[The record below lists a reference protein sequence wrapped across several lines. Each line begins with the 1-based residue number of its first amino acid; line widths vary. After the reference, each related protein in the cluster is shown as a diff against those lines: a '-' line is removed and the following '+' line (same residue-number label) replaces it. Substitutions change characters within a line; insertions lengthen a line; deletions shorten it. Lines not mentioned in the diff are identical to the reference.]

1 MTDIWLNAH
10 TDPVANLH
18 SFQSCIVLSSVYG
31 QTNTQCVIADNSDLS
46 GAPKLKVYNGTSLNS
61 EAGIVDCPTALV
73 SFHLDTTEPR
83 IPALAMAAGPFVYV
97 YKNMRPYF
105 KFTVPSMEINPIEQD
120 LWSQAKEDKIDPEVL
135 FDMLDNIKSDPD
147 AIPLTPLS
155 TKFIQTNPVQR
166 KHFISLYKD
175 TPLKRQT
182 VITCLD
188 TMNKSH
194 NEDDAISCL
203 VIGTESKEILVL
215 DPEAF
220 TMLLRLKVPSVPVFI
235 RATGLYDVDFRLLV
249 ACRNG
254 NIFVMKKGQ
263 ETPKYQITVNSH
275 PVGIERVGKS
285 IYIGT
290 MDNALICYSNK
301 AKHLWELKFPSTIT
315 CMTFMDYKAKT
326 FKGVLIALENKEL
339 RLYKDKF
346 LINTTIVEDQVSMM
360 RFGKYDREDSSLI
373 VIGKTGCLSIYI
385 LKRNVDLSEGKE
397 NVSGPPPQ
405 QYQKLNVP
413 RKTKTFVD
421 QTLRERDNGTT
432 MHRIFQHDLYRLRLN
447 TAQNY
452 VNALQKKMTPV
463 SHSALAPLKLAA
475 NVQGIGPMFRLT
487 VEIMNTS
494 TNAPIIGAYVI
505 LVANESLYVL
515 EKSYIS
521 MPLLVPSLTYAVN
534 TMVRCTSE
542 QGLADNIKVFVYV
555 KGKCSPVLTA
565 TIDMPISETMIVV

>member
-1 MTDIWLNAH
+1 
-10 TDPVANLH
+10 
-18 SFQSCIVLSSVYG
+18 
-31 QTNTQCVIADNSDLS
+31 
-46 GAPKLKVYNGTSLNS
+46 
-61 EAGIVDCPTALV
+61 
-73 SFHLDTTEPR
+73 
-83 IPALAMAAGPFVYV
+83 
-97 YKNMRPYF
+97 
-105 KFTVPSMEINPIEQD
+105 
-120 LWSQAKEDKIDPEVL
+120 
-135 FDMLDNIKSDPD
+135 
-147 AIPLTPLS
+147 
-155 TKFIQTNPVQR
+155 
-166 KHFISLYKD
+166 
-175 TPLKRQT
+175 
-182 VITCLD
+182 
-188 TMNKSH
+188 
-194 NEDDAISCL
+194 
-203 VIGTESKEILVL
+203 
-215 DPEAF
+215 
-220 TMLLRLKVPSVPVFI
+220 
-235 RATGLYDVDFRLLV
+235 
-249 ACRNG
+249 
-254 NIFVMKKGQ
+254 
-263 ETPKYQITVNSH
+263 
-275 PVGIERVGKS
+275 
-285 IYIGT
+285 
-290 MDNALICYSNK
+290 
-301 AKHLWELKFPSTIT
+301 
-315 CMTFMDYKAKT
+315 
-326 FKGVLIALENKEL
+326 
-339 RLYKDKF
+339 
-346 LINTTIVEDQVSMM
+346 MM

>member
-1 MTDIWLNAH
+1 
-10 TDPVANLH
+10 
-18 SFQSCIVLSSVYG
+18 
-31 QTNTQCVIADNSDLS
+31 
-46 GAPKLKVYNGTSLNS
+46 
-61 EAGIVDCPTALV
+61 
-73 SFHLDTTEPR
+73 
-83 IPALAMAAGPFVYV
+83 
-97 YKNMRPYF
+97 
-105 KFTVPSMEINPIEQD
+105 
-120 LWSQAKEDKIDPEVL
+120 
-135 FDMLDNIKSDPD
+135 MLDNIKSDPD
-147 AIPLTPLS
+147 AIPLTALS

-188 TMNKSH
+188 TLKKSH

-220 TMLLRLKVPSVPVFI
+220 TMLLQLKVPSVPVFI

-301 AKHLWELKFPSTIT
+301 AKQLWDIKFPSTIT
-315 CMTFMDYKAKT
+315 CMTCMDYKAKT
-326 FKGVLIALENKEL
+326 FKGVLVALENKQL

-346 LINTTIVEDQVSMM
+346 LINTTIVEDVVSMM
-360 RFGKYDREDSSLI
+360 KFGKYDREDSSLL

-397 NVSGPPPQ
+397 NISGPPPQ

-421 QTLRERDNGTT
+421 QTLRERDHGTT

-463 SHSALAPLKLAA
+463 SHSFLAPLKLAA

-494 TNAPIIGAYVI
+494 TNSPIIGAYVI

-555 KGKCSPVLTA
+555 KGKCSPVLSA